1 MERLIIIHWNKSTG
15 PEPII
20 QYPPQSSYP
29 SKELM
34 LKIWAQ
40 HELNMDKSMIELE
53 RFPGDEDKK
62 YISLIQ
68 EFENELYFLVLI
80 YDIQKA
86 NADIITPDILA
97 TINKNLLELM
107 NTNKINRAI
116 SEAFYTIKNFNQ
128 SESENL
134 INFFHDKIKSTILSI
149 LREGIISKEEL
160 TRKLREDYGFS
171 TVNIDLIIK
180 QPVAGSKECYLLIND
195 LSFVRVP
202 PKSLPKDTTDEKI
215 LKRYKK
221 EYVKFYA
228 NYDYG
233 NEIENKRHF
242 NFLLDKD
249 VYDLIKSLRETDLS
263 VNDCLILLNNKEE
276 LFSEL
281 LEERIIFESKG
292 LVFLLSDIRF
302 VKFLPYYIIKKLI
315 FRYEKQ
321 EISVNQYM
329 THLQYLLN
337 AFEASPSSLN
347 YTII

>member
-1 MERLIIIHWNKSTG
+1 M
-15 PEPII
+15 
-20 QYPPQSSYP
+20 
-29 SKELM
+29 
-34 LKIWAQ
+34 
-40 HELNMDKSMIELE
+40 
-53 RFPGDEDKK
+53 
-62 YISLIQ
+62 
-68 EFENELYFLVLI
+68 
-80 YDIQKA
+80 
-86 NADIITPDILA
+86 
-97 TINKNLLELM
+97 
-107 NTNKINRAI
+107 
-116 SEAFYTIKNFNQ
+116 
-128 SESENL
+128 
-134 INFFHDKIKSTILSI
+134 
-149 LREGIISKEEL
+149 
-160 TRKLREDYGFS
+160 
-171 TVNIDLIIK
+171 
-180 QPVAGSKECYLLIND
+180 IND